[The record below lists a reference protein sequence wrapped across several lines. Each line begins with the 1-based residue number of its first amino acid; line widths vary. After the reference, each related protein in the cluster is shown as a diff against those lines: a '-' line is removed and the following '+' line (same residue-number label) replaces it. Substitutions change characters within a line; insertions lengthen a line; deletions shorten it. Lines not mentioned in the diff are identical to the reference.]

1 MNGYEE
7 YGLRPS
13 GKGSGI
19 PMQGFDIVPAV
30 EAASALFQGP
40 ESGSKSMSIAMNDE
54 PSCGGFSMLVVHVFT
69 SVLVINH
76 ITNVSFTKV
85 KDVLTLFLLCL
96 SMQRP
101 SLQSNHLSS
110 LSPQ

>member
-7 YGLRPS
+7 YGLMPG
-13 GKGSGI
+13 GKVSGI
-19 PMQGFDIVPAV
+19 PMQGFDIVAAV
-30 EAASALFQGP
+30 EAASASFEGP
-40 ESGSKSMSIAMNDE
+40 ESGSESTSIGMNDE
-54 PSCGGFSMLVVHVFT
+54 PSRGGFSMLAVRVFT

-76 ITNVSFTKV
+76 ITNVSFTEV
-85 KDVLTLFLLCL
+85 EDVLTLFLSHL

-101 SLQSNHLSS
+101 SLQSNRLSS